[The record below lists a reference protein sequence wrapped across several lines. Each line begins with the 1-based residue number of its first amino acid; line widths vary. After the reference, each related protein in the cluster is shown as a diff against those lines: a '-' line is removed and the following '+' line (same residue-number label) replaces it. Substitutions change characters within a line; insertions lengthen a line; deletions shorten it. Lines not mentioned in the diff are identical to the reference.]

1 MNGLY
6 LRLPANL
13 RRVLF
18 LAANIG
24 ALVLFYSILV
34 QPLTNLRNEQNERIA
49 TLRGQLLRA
58 EQLASRDAEVKEL
71 IARARAEENSGEL
84 WSGDTPST
92 ISAAMQSAIRDFAAQ
107 SDLRLRSVRGLSEQG
122 GASPA
127 RQVLVR
133 VEASGELTAVHAFL
147 TKIEQATPFLFGTAL
162 SLRNA
167 VQTSPSGPQSE
178 PQLELQLDVSGQIR
192 GAP

>member
-1 MNGLY
+1 MNGFY
-6 LRLPANL
+6 LRLPVIL
-13 RRVLF
+13 RRVF
-18 LAANIG
+18 FVAANVG
-24 ALVLFYSILV
+24 ALVLFYNILV
-34 QPLTNLRNEQNERIA
+34 QPLTNLRDDQNERIA

-71 IARARAEENSGEL
+71 IARAKAEETSGEL
-84 WSGDTPST
+84 WSGDTPSA

-107 SDLRLRSVRGLSEQG
+107 SDLRLRSVRGLSDQG
-122 GASPA
+122 GSSPA

-147 TKIEQATPFLFGTAL
+147 TKIEQATPFLFGTSL

-167 VQTSPSGPQSE
+167 VQTSPSGRQSE
-178 PQLELQLDVSGQIR
+178 PLLELQLDVSGQIR
-192 GAP
+192 GGP